1 MNTMNEYAVK
11 VDTELF
17 DLIALSYK
25 YRGRS
30 YRKDFTTRVAKFIVN
45 TDHISAC
52 LLVAVAPCQLISKLV
67 ETNWEIVP
75 YIVKF
80 TKTHSIP
87 KVYDMLAARYRDD
100 LRRLELRMDSQE
112 YAWVVEKFTKES

>member
-1 MNTMNEYAVK
+1 MSTMNEYAVK
-11 VDTELF
+11 VDTKLF
-17 DLIALSYK
+17 ELIALSYK
-25 YRGRS
+25 YKGQG
-30 YRKDFTTRVAKFIVN
+30 YRKAFTTRVAKFIVN

-52 LLVAVAPCQLISKLV
+52 LLVVVMPPSLCSKLV

-87 KVYDMLAARYRDD
+87 KVYDMLAARYRDE
-100 LRRLELRMDSQE
+100 LRRLELRMDPQE
-112 YAWVVEKFTKES
+112 YAFVVERFSK

>member
-1 MNTMNEYAVK
+1 MNEYAVK

-17 DLIALSYK
+17 DLIALSHKYK
-25 YRGRS
+25 GQG
-30 YRKDFTTRVAKFIVN
+30 YRKAFTTRVAKFIVN
-45 TDHISAC
+45 TDHISSC
-52 LLVAVAPCQLISKLV
+52 LLVVVMPAELVSKLV

-87 KVYDMLAARYRDD
+87 KVYKMLAARYGDE
-100 LRRLELRMDSQE
+100 LRRLELRMDAMQ
-112 YAWVVEKFTKES
+112 YAQIVELLS

>member
-1 MNTMNEYAVK
+1 MNEYAVK

-17 DLIALSYK
+17 ELIALSHKYK
-25 YRGRS
+25 GQG
-30 YRKDFTTRVAKFIVN
+30 YRKAFTTRMAKFIVN

-52 LLVAVAPCQLISKLV
+52 LLVVAMLAELVSKLV
-67 ETNWEIVP
+67 ETNREIVP

-87 KVYDMLAARYRDD
+87 KVYDMLAARYGEDTEAC
-100 LRRLELRMDSQE
+100 LELRMDPQS
-112 YAWVVEKFTKES
+112 YAWVVETFSK